1 MRKRWVAVL
10 LAALM
15 LLACA
20 SGPALAEEAAL
31 LPDGATES
39 PDGGETPP
47 PATPTAAT
55 PTPTAT
61 ASASPTP
68 SPTPVATPTPT
79 GTTAGSS
86 PTPTLP
92 QTSDGSPTPVLSVTP
107 VLSGTPSPTPVLS
120 PTPSLSPSPS
130 PTPLKPY
137 AVTIIA
143 QDATI
148 AVGDVFFSL
157 RDLAY
162 AVDEWGEELKVR
174 IRDDGGF
181 DVNVPGVYTV
191 VFRAEHPVTDEDYTA
206 ECTVTVEEAPEPE
219 PTSTLTGTSDSR
231 YRKYLKY
238 RDEVAGQLQCIMQE
252 LNEDFRQRIELLR
265 GAFSDASTFEMLRE
279 VPAAEDTDTA
289 QQLSDEQMTLEAM
302 DAIAVANWSHIL
314 ATFVAESSLDVDEPL
329 DLFNLRKISL
339 DGIGKVF
346 WDMHELKFHVENG
359 TLKVILKER
368 SSEDMVALYNL
379 DEDRQARLDELMQPE
394 FQRLFASLTGDTAFV
409 DMSGE
414 EAQAIRTSLPTGL
427 AMQRE
432 SVVLAAYSLV
442 GQVKYF
448 WGGKYPYV
456 GWNSLWSVP
465 RVVGSDGSKT
475 TGTVRSYGLDCSGF
489 VTWVFVNAAG
499 DESVADAIGNGSANQ
514 WSKSLSLG
522 WDEAQ
527 PGDLAFRASP
537 GSTSTNHVGIVV
549 AKREDGTYLVAHS
562 SSSKNGVVVT
572 EAWSSGFRYMRRPAL
587 YGDA

>member
-1 MRKRWVAVL
+1 M
-10 LAALM
+10 
-15 LLACA
+15 
-20 SGPALAEEAAL
+20 
-31 LPDGATES
+31 
-39 PDGGETPP
+39 
-47 PATPTAAT
+47 
-55 PTPTAT
+55 
-61 ASASPTP
+61 
-68 SPTPVATPTPT
+68 
-79 GTTAGSS
+79 
-86 PTPTLP
+86 
-92 QTSDGSPTPVLSVTP
+92 
-107 VLSGTPSPTPVLS
+107 
-120 PTPSLSPSPS
+120 
-130 PTPLKPY
+130 
-137 AVTIIA
+137 
-143 QDATI
+143 
-148 AVGDVFFSL
+148 GDTFFSL
-157 RDLAY
+157 RDLAF
-162 AVDEWGEELKVR
+162 AVDEWGEELRVR
-174 IRDDGGF
+174 IKDDGGF

-252 LNEDFRQRIELLR
+252 LNEEFRQRIDLLR

-279 VPAAEDTDTA
+279 VPSAEDTDTA
-289 QQLSDEQMTLEAM
+289 QQLSEDQMTLQAM
-302 DAIAVANWSHIL
+302 DTIAVANWSHVL
-314 ATFVAESSLDVDEPL
+314 ATFVAESSLDVDDPL

-359 TLKVILKER
+359 VLKVILQER
-368 SSEDMVALYNL
+368 SSEDMVSLYNL
-379 DEDRQARLDELMQPE
+379 DVDRQARLDELMQPE
-394 FQRLFASLTGDTAFV
+394 FQRLFASLTGDAAFV

-414 EAQAIRTSLPTGL
+414 EAQTIRASLPEGL

-465 RVVGSDGSKT
+465 RVVYSEGSKT
-475 TGTVRSYGLDCSGF
+475 TGTLRSYGLDCSGF

-499 DESVADAIGNGSANQ
+499 DESVADAIGDGSANQ

-527 PGDLAFRASP
+527 PGDLAFRTSP
-537 GSTSTNHVGIVV
+537 GSMSTNHVGVVV

-587 YGDA
+587 YGNA